1 MGAWLGYL
9 TWSMSAQ
16 GPQLAYV
23 HADYLFENYAG
34 STEAYQDLQSKTAQW
49 SQALDSLSK
58 AYQAV
63 YVTYEKQQQTG
74 KKVEG
79 QALEQQL
86 QQQQTTFQQQHQQL
100 EQKRLEVDQKMT
112 QALVQQINAYIQE
125 YAEKEGYDMIF
136 TSGVNSNLVYSK
148 EAYNATEAVLAYIN
162 KRYRGE

>member
-1 MGAWLGYL
+1 MGYL
-9 TWSMSAQ
+9 TWNLPSNA
-16 GPQLAYV
+16 PQLAYV

-49 SQALDSLSK
+49 SQQLDSLSK
-58 AYQAV
+58 SYKAV
-63 YVTYEKQQQTG
+63 YMSYNEQQEAAEKEQM
-74 KKVEG
+74 
-79 QALEQQL
+79 EQQL
-86 QQQQTTFQQQHQQL
+86 QQKKTAFQKQHQAL
-100 EQKRLEVDQKMT
+100 EKKRLEMDQKMT

-148 EAYNATEAVLAYIN
+148 ETYNATEAVLEYIN